1 MNSNDR
7 NRFLEMMNGAGAIYG
22 KEISKSLL
30 TSYFKILTDYTIDE
44 VYQAFNKHAV
54 DPVHG
59 TFFPKPADIVRHI
72 ANTAPRALDSDE
84 LAELAW
90 SSIIEQIGRVGPYG
104 SLVLED
110 KLAIAAVKGMGGW
123 QVMANST
130 YDQLT
135 WMKKEFFK
143 SYIIY
148 DRTDLDQLPS
158 SLPGIFEIEQHKK
171 QTSNTVNN
179 ILAEVQKRLG

>member
-1 MNSNDR
+1 MKIEDK
-7 NRFLEMMNGAGAIYG
+7 NRFLEMMIGTGEMYG
-22 KEISKSLL
+22 KKVSKELL
-30 TSYFKILTDYTIDE
+30 KMYFDALTDYTIDE
-44 VYQAFNKHAV
+44 VYQSFNKHAV

-123 QVMANST
+123 QVLANST
-130 YDQLT
+130 YDQLH
-135 WMKKEFFK
+135 
-143 SYIIY
+143 
-148 DRTDLDQLPS
+148 
-158 SLPGIFEIEQHKK
+158 G
-171 QTSNTVNN
+171 
-179 ILAEVQKRLG
+179 